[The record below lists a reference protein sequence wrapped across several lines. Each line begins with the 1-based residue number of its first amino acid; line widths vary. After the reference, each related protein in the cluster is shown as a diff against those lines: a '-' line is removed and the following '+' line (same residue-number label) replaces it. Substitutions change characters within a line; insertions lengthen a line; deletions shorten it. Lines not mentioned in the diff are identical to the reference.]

1 MLRPILKANDSQ
13 GCQAMLSKHFCVK
26 KWLKNLIWG
35 TLKVGIS
42 EEGLQQIA
50 ILPELDDQ
58 F

>member
-1 MLRPILKANDSQ
+1 MLRPILKAKDSQ
-13 GCQAMLSKHFCVK
+13 GCQAMLSKHFRVK

-50 ILPELDDQ
+50 IFPE